1 MLVITIIIFI
11 FLFKTTTSRT
21 YHGDYDTVDDHLR
34 KNKVRGESEE
44 CEEEGDDICSGS
56 FDTIAHI
63 RNELFVFVKT
73 KLWRFSDRGLL
84 RWVKTPVGRLET
96 ETGYRRGYPAPG
108 RQMFGFTRD
117 IERSGESREESLK
130 MFVCRIDAVYERLTD
145 GAILFFSGRKY
156 WRSDGN
162 HITGN
167 SHLPHNYQPTPG
179 IDPRP
184 RDLSDFGIVSNVTKI
199 DAVFVWGKNQKT
211 YFFAGDQYWR

>member
-1 MLVITIIIFI
+1 M
-11 FLFKTTTSRT
+11 
-21 YHGDYDTVDDHLR
+21 DDHLR
-34 KNKVRGESEE
+34 KNKVTGESEE

-73 KLWRFSDRGLL
+73 KLWRFSDRGIL
-84 RWVKTPVGRLET
+84 RWVKTPVGRVES
-96 ETGYRRGYPAPG
+96 ETGCRRGYPAPG

-117 IERSGESREESLK
+117 IERFGERREESVT

-162 HITGN
+162 HITGKADLLT
-167 SHLPHNYQPTPG
+167 SVTIIHQTPG
-179 IDPRP
+179 TDPRP
-184 RDLSDFGIVSNVTKI
+184 RDLSDFGIDSNVTKI

>member
-1 MLVITIIIFI
+1 M
-11 FLFKTTTSRT
+11 
-21 YHGDYDTVDDHLR
+21 DDHLR
-34 KNKVRGESEE
+34 KNKVTGESEE

-73 KLWRFSDRGLL
+73 KLWRFSDRGIL
-84 RWVKTPVGRLET
+84 RWVKTPVGRVES
-96 ETGYRRGYPAPG
+96 ETGCRRGYPAPG

-117 IERSGESREESLK
+117 IERFGERREESVT

-162 HITGN
+162 HITGKADLLTSVTTIN
-167 SHLPHNYQPTPG
+167 QHLGQILGLVTSQTSGSTPTLLKSTPCLCG
-179 IDPRP
+179 ERTRKLISSPEISTGGKESVG
-184 RDLSDFGIVSNVTKI
+184 LSS
-199 DAVFVWGKNQKT
+199 
-211 YFFAGDQYWR
+211 